1 MHPPRSKSRFAGVWR
16 LMSERWTM
24 LGDKRGPVSKA
35 MNLKVVHARDGLLA
49 QASDVKRPA

>member
-35 MNLKVVHARDGLLA
+35 MNLVVRARDG